1 MQRHQPPSE
10 LFQVHIP
17 VVEDAGVET
26 VLTNVA
32 SGALGGIAVGGV
44 LAIQVHHE
52 ERDQMKVMGQQ
63 GVGGDPNLALFAER
77 ADEVRE
83 MMTVLVGGEYGL
95 FVVAALDEM
104 QPVTGWREAK
114 TALHFA
120 LRR

>member
-1 MQRHQPPSE
+1 VQRHQPPSE

-52 ERDQMKVMGQQ
+52 ERDGIGPVADGDQMKVMGHQ
-63 GVGGDPNLALFAER
+63 GN
-77 ADEVRE
+77 
-83 MMTVLVGGEYGL
+83 
-95 FVVAALDEM
+95 AA
-104 QPVTGWREAK
+104 TRTWRSSLSVP
-114 TALHFA
+114 TR
-120 LRR
+120 LRK